1 MGNCCFKPQRAAVWA
16 DGDEW
21 EEEFAAESKSAKSA
35 AAEAIKMDHRVEVKI
50 RVTKRQLQE
59 LLEKAGGAR
68 RGCDGKAKAAQQ
80 QAESVLAELMTSGRV
95 CYQQQHEEMRGHWRP
110 ALYSIPEAAAEES

>member
-1 MGNCCFKPQRAAVWA
+1 MGNCLKLQRAAVWA

-21 EEEFAAESKSAKSA
+21 EEEELAAGSSKAKA
-35 AAEAIKMDHRVEVKI
+35 AAAGEAKVNRVEVKI

-59 LLEKAGGAR
+59 LLEKAGG
-68 RGCDGKAKAAQQ
+68 RGGCKAKARR
-80 QAESVLAELMTSGRV
+80 AEEVLAELMTSGRV

-110 ALYSIPEAAAEES
+110 ALCSIPESAAEES